1 MISMNKCRIV
11 GAIALPIQKDKK
23 KPERKKYTQRSLKVP
38 LGPKIIQAYIE
49 KNKKSK

>member
-11 GAIALPIQKDKK
+11 GAIALPVTKEDKK
-23 KPERKKYTQRSLKVP
+23 KRKYTQRPLTVP
-38 LGPKIIQAYIE
+38 IGPKLIKAYIE